1 MNIEIKRLLPEHVEE
16 YIHFFDTTPHD
27 DLDPANTCYCV
38 SWCSDDHR
46 GMMEYPS
53 REERRVMAAEY
64 VKCWKI
70 QGYLAYV
77 DGKLAGW
84 CNANTRS
91 ECMNCGGWLFT
102 MPKVREM
109 QADSS
114 EKVKSVYCFLIAPE
128 MKRKGIAKHLLEYVC
143 QDAAESGFD
152 YVEVYP
158 WKETVDERT
167 FFMGFVDMYQNFGF
181 KICGETEDKFVM
193 RKSLKGNR

>member
-1 MNIEIKRLLPEHVEE
+1 MNIEIKKLMPEHAEE
-16 YIHFFDTTPHD
+16 YIQFFDTTPHD

-46 GMMEYPS
+46 GMTEYPS

-64 VKCWKI
+64 VKCGKI

-128 MKRKGIAKHLLEYVC
+128 MKTERNRKTSAGICL
-143 QDAAESGFD
+143 SGCGG
-152 YVEVYP
+152 
-158 WKETVDERT
+158 ER
-167 FFMGFVDMYQNFGF
+167 
-181 KICGETEDKFVM
+181 I
-193 RKSLKGNR
+193 